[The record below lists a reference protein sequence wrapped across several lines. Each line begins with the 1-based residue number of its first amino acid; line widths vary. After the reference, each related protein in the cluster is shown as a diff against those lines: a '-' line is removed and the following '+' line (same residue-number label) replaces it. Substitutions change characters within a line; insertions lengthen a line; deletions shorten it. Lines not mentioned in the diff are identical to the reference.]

1 MARCARGRWGNG
13 PARDMGEAA
22 HPEHTWISDKYS
34 ASTLGARSA
43 GLLEPL
49 SLLSQGLAPSRLWG
63 DTVQPL
69 CSAGLLVSC
78 PALYKH
84 GRKTPAEYLKSS
96 TGSFNASA

>member
-1 MARCARGRWGNG
+1 MQNT
-13 PARDMGEAA
+13 
-22 HPEHTWISDKYS
+22 H
-34 ASTLGARSA
+34 
-43 GLLEPL
+43 GLVRNTQPPHLEQEVLACWKPL
-49 SLLSQGLAPSRLWG
+49 SLLSQGLAPSQLWG